1 MIGKINIIGEIGSYE
16 DEQGNIVKCVDL
28 IDIVAQVKAQRELGL
43 SSNDPVTEFEVTV
56 NGPGGYCDVGFDIY
70 DFLRTIPEAV
80 TTIAVEQCASID
92 TVIWFA
98 GSKRIALCPL
108 MIHNPWAS
116 GIKGDADHIQQ
127 AADEMRAEEDKLISF
142 YSKHTSME
150 KIALDALMK
159 QETYIYP
166 EMAFKLGFSTELSTE
181 NIINKPVAYKAVA
194 KVKENMSTEI
204 KGLKAQIEKLST
216 IVSKALK
223 IKPKSLIATEQSGKI
238 LTITNGDGS
247 EIPGNPDAGDMVMID
262 GTPAPDADY
271 VLPELGITITTVA
284 GLITTV
290 IDTSQ
295 GSNDQKLAAANK
307 EISELK
313 ATIEASKKEAEAA
326 KTNLEKINTEVEGFK
341 AMLALMEGKTTLPE
355 HKNQFRKDDKE
366 KDDRPLNIRME
377 EARAKI
383 AARNKKQ

>member
-28 IDIVAQVKAQRELGL
+28 IDIVAQVKSQRELGL
-43 SSNDPVTEFEVTV
+43 SSNDPVIEFHVTV

-98 GSKRIALCPL
+98 GTKRIALCPL

-142 YSKHTSME
+142 YSKHTNME

-204 KGLKAQIEKLST
+204 KGLKAQFEKLSAT
-216 IVSKALK
+216 ISKALNLK
-223 IKPKSLIATEQSGKI
+223 TKALIATEQGGKI

-247 EIPGNPDAGDMVMID
+247 EITGNPDAGDMVMID
-262 GTPAPDADY
+262 AALAPDDDY
-271 VLPELGITITTVA
+271 VLPEMGITITVVG

-295 GSNDQKLAAANK
+295 GSNDKKLTAANK
-307 EISELK
+307 EISDLK
-313 ATIEASKKEAEAA
+313 AAIELAKKEAEEN
-326 KTNLEKINTEVEGFK
+326 KKNLETISKEVEGFK
-341 AMLALMEGKTTLPE
+341 AMLTLMEGKSELPE

-366 KDDRPLNIRME
+366 KDERPLSVKME

-383 AARNKKQ
+383 NAKNKKQ